1 MLSYVV
7 DAAQAATGCLP
18 LVVVSPATEA
28 VRGEAEAVLAEGGH
42 PSVPGLLR
50 SALRHLDR
58 A

>member
-1 MLSYVV
+1 VV
-7 DAAQAATGCLP
+7 DGLVALGWPLRDARAAA
-18 LVVVSPATEA
+18 EA
-28 VRGEAEAVLAEGGH
+28 VRPEAEAVLAEGSR